1 MMATERMVYLNGEL
15 VPDSQATISIHD
27 LGFLMGDAVFD
38 TTRTFG
44 GVIFKLQ
51 QHLERFYR
59 SLAYMRIDPG
69 LSQAEMADCTMQ
81 VLQANLPLIGEQEDY
96 WITQRVTRGVRI
108 YDDPGASLTPTV
120 LIECQPLPFAA
131 RAKFYRDGLPV
142 IVPSVRRTPPECM
155 SPRAKVHNY
164 INLIQ
169 GDLEVKARDPEAWA
183 ILLDINGNIAE
194 GLGSNFFIVK
204 DGGLITP
211 REQYVLGGISRET
224 VLDLA
229 RDLGIEAKEA
239 DIDLFDVYTAEEAF
253 VTSTSFCIC
262 PVSSI
267 NGATIGDGT
276 IPGPVTNQ
284 LLSAYSELVGL
295 NIVAQYLAHLQ
306 PTVGVSAS

>member
-1 MMATERMVYLNGEL
+1 MANERMVYLNGDL
-15 VPDSQATISIHD
+15 VPDSQAKVSIHD
-27 LGFLMGDAVFD
+27 LGFIMGDAVFD

-44 GVIFKLQ
+44 GVIFKLD

-59 SLAYMRIDPG
+59 SLTYMRIDPG
-69 LSQAEMADCTMQ
+69 MSQAEMAACTMR
-81 VLQANLPLIGEQEDY
+81 VLEANLPMIGDNEDY
-96 WITQRVTRGVRI
+96 WITQRVTRGARV
-108 YDDPGASLTPTV
+108 YDDPAAPLVPTV

-194 GLGSNFFIVK
+194 GMGSNFFIVK
-204 DGGLITP
+204 DGALITP

-224 VLDLA
+224 VMDLA

-267 NGATIGDGT
+267 NGAGIGDGT
-276 IPGPVTNQ
+276 IPGPVTDR

-306 PTVGVSAS
+306 PTVAVSTS

>member
-1 MMATERMVYLNGEL
+1 MANERMVYLNGEL
-15 VPDSQATISIHD
+15 VPDSEAKISIHD
-27 LGFLMGDAVFD
+27 LGFIMGDAVFD

-44 GVIFKLQ
+44 GVIFKLDE
-51 QHLERFYR
+51 HLERFYK

-69 LSQAEMADCTMQ
+69 LSQAEMAACTMQ
-81 VLQANLPLIGEQEDY
+81 VLEANLPLIGEQEDY
-96 WITQRVTRGVRI
+96 WITQRVTRGVRS
-108 YDDPGASLTPTV
+108 YEDPGAPLVPTV
-120 LIECQPLPFAA
+120 MIECQPLPFVA

-164 INLIQ
+164 INLVQ

-183 ILLDINGNIAE
+183 ILLDVNGNIAE

-204 DGGLITP
+204 NGAVITP

-229 RDLGIEAKEA
+229 GDLGIEAKEA

-267 NGATIGDGT
+267 NGAAIGDGA
-276 IPGPVTNQ
+276 IPGPVTDR
-284 LLSAYSELVGL
+284 LLSAYSELVGT
-295 NIVAQYLAHLQ
+295 NIVAQYLAHLR
-306 PTVGVSAS
+306 PAVGVSVS

>member
-1 MMATERMVYLNGEL
+1 MANERMVYLNGEL
-15 VPDSQATISIHD
+15 VPDSQAKISIHD

-51 QHLERFYR
+51 QHIERFYR
-59 SLAYMRIDPG
+59 SLTYMRIDPG
-69 LSQAEMADCTMQ
+69 LSQSDMAACTMQ
-81 VLQANLPLIGEQEDY
+81 VLEANLPLIGEQEDY
-96 WITQRVTRGVRI
+96 WVTQRVTRGVRV
-108 YDDPGASLTPTV
+108 YDDPGADLTPTV

-142 IVPSVRRTPPECM
+142 IVPSVRRTPPVCM

-164 INLIQ
+164 INLVQ
-169 GDLEVKARDPEAWA
+169 GDLEVKAQNPEAWA

-204 DGGLITP
+204 DGVVMTP

-224 VLDLA
+224 VMDLA
-229 RDLGIEAKEA
+229 RDLGIETKEA

-276 IPGPVTNQ
+276 IPGPVTDR

-306 PTVGVSAS
+306 PTVAVSTS